1 MAILTGELK
10 PRERLV
16 EAELIKRFNV
26 KRFTIRK
33 AIQALVHL
41 GFVEFTPN
49 KGARV
54 ADITDE
60 ELEDLYCVRLSLELL
75 AAELL
80 IKKITPDKLAV
91 LWKVH
96 KEYVKAVESGVL
108 EDMVMK
114 NEEFHQAIYAM
125 TENRFLA
132 DNLERL
138 KNGIFA
144 LRYNAYVSLDIP
156 QASII
161 QHEAIIMALA
171 EGDLEKLKRCVRE
184 NIIYP
189 KMIHEARKPKQP
201 SPEGAK
207 SLVNGMLRDKRETNG
222 KAIDDTAFEARE
234 VHSVGIP
241 VDEASVNISTK
252 PRRS

>member
-1 MAILTGELK
+1 MTVINSDDACRRMAMAILTGELK

-16 EAELIKRFNV
+16 ESELIKKFNV

-33 AIQALVHL
+33 AIQELVHL

-80 IKKITPDKLAV
+80 IKKITPDKLAL
-91 LWKVH
+91 LWKIH
-96 KEYVKAVESGVL
+96 KEYSRAVESGVL

-144 LRYNAYVSLDIP
+144 LRYNAYVSLGIP
-156 QASII
+156 QVSIA
-161 QHEAIIMALA
+161 QHEAIIIALA
-171 EGDLEKLKRCVRE
+171 EGDLERLKRCVRE

-189 KMIHEARKPKQP
+189 KMIHEAKKPKQP
-201 SPEGAK
+201 SAEGAK
-207 SLVNGMLRDKRETNG
+207 GFVDGMLREKRETNG
-222 KAIDDTAFEARE
+222 KTIDGPTLA
-234 VHSVGIP
+234 GIR
-241 VDEASVNISTK
+241 ST
-252 PRRS
+252 

>member
-1 MAILTGELK
+1 MRMAMAILTGELK

-16 EAELIKRFNV
+16 ESELIKKFNV

-33 AIQALVHL
+33 AIQELVHL

-60 ELEDLYCVRLSLELL
+60 ELEDLYCVRLNLELL

-80 IKKITPDKLAV
+80 IKKITPEQLAL
-91 LWKVH
+91 LWEIH
-96 KEYVKAVESGVL
+96 KEYTAAVESGVL
-108 EDMVMK
+108 EEMVMK

-125 TENRFLA
+125 TENRFLV

-144 LRYNAYVSLDIP
+144 LRYNAYISLGIP
-156 QASII
+156 QISVA
-161 QHEAIIMALA
+161 QHETIINAL
-171 EGDLEKLKRCVRE
+171 EERDLEKLKLSIRE

-201 SPEGAK
+201 SAEGAK
-207 SLVNGMLRDKRETNG
+207 GFVDGMLREKKEGNG
-222 KAIDDTAFEARE
+222 K
-234 VHSVGIP
+234 
-241 VDEASVNISTK
+241 TK
-252 PRRS
+252 S

>member
-1 MAILTGELK
+1 MTVINSDSACRRMAMAILTGELK

-16 EAELIKRFNV
+16 ESELIAKFNV
-26 KRFTIRK
+26 KRFSIRK
-33 AIQALVHL
+33 AIQELAHL

-60 ELEDLYCVRLSLELL
+60 ELEDLYCVRVNLELL

-80 IKKITPDKLAV
+80 IKKITPGKLSL
-91 LWKVH
+91 LWKIH
-96 KEYVKAVESGVL
+96 REYTAAVESGAI

-114 NEEFHQAIYAM
+114 NEEFHQTLYLM
-125 TENRFLA
+125 TENRFLS

-144 LRYNAYVSLDIP
+144 LRYNAYLSLGIP
-156 QASII
+156 QMSVA
-161 QHEAIIMALA
+161 QHEAIIIAL
-171 EGDLEKLKRCVRE
+171 ESGDLEKLKLSVKE

-189 KMIHEARKPKQP
+189 KMIHESRKKP
-201 SPEGAK
+201 SNAVG
-207 SLVNGMLRDKRETNG
+207 DKE
-222 KAIDDTAFEARE
+222 
-234 VHSVGIP
+234 
-241 VDEASVNISTK
+241 
-252 PRRS
+252 

>member
-16 EAELIKRFNV
+16 ESELIAKFNV

-33 AIQALVHL
+33 AIQELAHL

-54 ADITDE
+54 ADISDE
-60 ELEDLYCVRLSLELL
+60 ELEDLYCVRVNLELL

-80 IKKITPDKLAV
+80 IKKITPEKLSILWRIHREYTAAIENGIIEQMV
-91 LWKVH
+91 L
-96 KEYVKAVESGVL
+96 
-108 EDMVMK
+108 K
-114 NEEFHQAIYAM
+114 NEEFHQTLYLM

-132 DNLERL
+132 DNLDRL

-144 LRYNAYVSLDIP
+144 LRYNAYLSLGMPQVSVA
-156 QASII
+156 QHESII
-161 QHEAIIMALA
+161 RAL
-171 EGDLEKLKRCVRE
+171 ENGDIEKLKLSVKE

-189 KMIHEARKPKQP
+189 KMIHESKK
-201 SPEGAK
+201 
-207 SLVNGMLRDKRETNG
+207 
-222 KAIDDTAFEARE
+222 
-234 VHSVGIP
+234 
-241 VDEASVNISTK
+241 TK
-252 PRRS
+252 PSNTIAKYE